1 MSVESALA
9 YIKRMHADEE
19 FRARM
24 SLLSDDEEASWSA
37 LREEGFEFTLSE
49 FKRGQEAY
57 CQQNDLIE
65 KDRG

>member
-1 MSVESALA
+1 MSLESALA
-9 YIKRMHADEE
+9 YIRRMHSDEE

-24 SLLSDDEEASWSA
+24 TLLSDDEEASWDA

-57 CQQNDLIE
+57 CHENDLIE
-65 KDRG
+65 K

>member
-9 YIKRMHADEE
+9 YIKRMHSDEE

-24 SLLSDDEEASWSA
+24 TQLSDDEEASWA
-37 LREEGFEFTLSE
+37 AMREEGFEFTLSE

-57 CQQNDLIE
+57 CRENDLIE
-65 KDRG
+65 K

>member
-1 MSVESALA
+1 MSVDSALA
-9 YIKRMHADEE
+9 YINRMHTDEE

-24 SLLSDDEEASWSA
+24 TLLSEDEEASWAA

-57 CQQNDLIE
+57 CRQNDLIE
-65 KDRG
+65 KDHG